1 MSDKKDFPSDVKD
14 SAHKIWLAGLGALS
28 AAEEEGSKLFKNLV
42 ERGASFE
49 NRGRE
54 AYDEVKDNV
63 KETVDSAADEAK
75 QRVGGTWGKV
85 EERLDD
91 AVTAALG
98 RLGVPSRDEI
108 ATLTRRVEE
117 LTAVVEQ
124 LKPAKKAS
132 GARSKTATAK
142 TASAKTASAKAA
154 VKKDAESAA
163 N

>member
-1 MSDKKDFPSDVKD
+1 MSERKDFPNEVKD

-42 ERGASFE
+42 ERGENFE

-54 AYDEVKDNV
+54 RYEDVKDKV
-63 KETVDSAADEAK
+63 DDVTEQAKTRAETTWDKVEGRLDEA
-75 QRVGGTWGKV
+75 
-85 EERLDD
+85 
-91 AVTAALG
+91 VTSALG

-124 LKPAKKAS
+124 LKPAKKAPAK
-132 GARSKTATAK
+132 ARTTAKATAK
-142 TASAKTASAKAA
+142 
-154 VKKDAESAA
+154 
-163 N
+163 